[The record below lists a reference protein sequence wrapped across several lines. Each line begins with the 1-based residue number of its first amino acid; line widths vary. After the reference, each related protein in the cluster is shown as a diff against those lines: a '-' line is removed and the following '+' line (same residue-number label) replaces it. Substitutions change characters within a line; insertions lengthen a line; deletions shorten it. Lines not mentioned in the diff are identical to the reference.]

1 MAMDKHNDKWA
12 ESFRRK
18 LDSAEVKPSEELWAR
33 IEADLPPV
41 ERRRFPVILRRL
53 TVAAASAAAVFA
65 LVWSVRPD
73 KETSPAGTPA
83 ASGVGAEP
91 ALVAGAADVAK
102 EMEEVPAEAV
112 ARPQAVTASQLL
124 ATTER
129 VAAVSAVE
137 KSAEVAEVQPVAVA
151 EAPVAVADV
160 AVAEQPA
167 DTVGAVAGTMTEK
180 VARVREFM
188 AVAPERES
196 RATQTAYTSVR
207 DEDEH
212 TSRWHIALAAD
223 SRLGEGTSGSVNGF
237 MPLSYKDAA
246 HEPALTASS
255 LFADD
260 YDLMYIK
267 MNAENID
274 SHTQTDEVVSFPI
287 NYSASVRYMINDR
300 WGVNLGVSYAR
311 VTTERRSGS
320 DQNFYV
326 SKAKMHYVGVPV
338 SVSYTFYDSRYLTL
352 YAIAGGSVEKCVSG
366 KQVDSLNIGQESAS
380 KENAGFEID
389 KPWQFALNA
398 GAGVQFN
405 ITRRYGLFAEPQ
417 LVCDLSDDG
426 SNQTTFKRRDDLSFQ
441 LAVGIRV
448 NW

>member
-1 MAMDKHNDKWA
+1 
-12 ESFRRK
+12 
-18 LDSAEVKPSEELWAR
+18 
-33 IEADLPPV
+33 
-41 ERRRFPVILRRL
+41 
-53 TVAAASAAAVFA
+53 
-65 LVWSVRPD
+65 
-73 KETSPAGTPA
+73 
-83 ASGVGAEP
+83 
-91 ALVAGAADVAK
+91 
-102 EMEEVPAEAV
+102 
-112 ARPQAVTASQLL
+112 
-124 ATTER
+124 
-129 VAAVSAVE
+129 
-137 KSAEVAEVQPVAVA
+137 
-151 EAPVAVADV
+151 
-160 AVAEQPA
+160 
-167 DTVGAVAGTMTEK
+167 
-180 VARVREFM
+180 
-188 AVAPERES
+188 
-196 RATQTAYTSVR
+196 
-207 DEDEH
+207 
-212 TSRWHIALAAD
+212 
-223 SRLGEGTSGSVNGF
+223 